1 MCSYKVT
8 GWFKMSREK
17 YSDKLVLKKRMLFV
31 FSILFVFLFLL
42 VIRLSYVMIH
52 DAPKLSN
59 IAKAQWTSEVT
70 IDAKRGRILDNSL
83 HELAVSANVYRI
95 DFDMKSLKETEKK
108 MSKETISQ
116 KLAAILNMD
125 QNKVLKKLN
134 ATLPNG
140 LPLASINLVRRIDKD
155 QADKV
160 RDLKI
165 NGVLISADTK
175 RYYPEGNFL
184 AQVLGHTNSDGQGL
198 TGVELQYNNDLAGL
212 KGIRIAELDSNRTKE
227 LPDTISDFTKPV
239 DGKDVILTIDSMIQ
253 HFCEKAAQQALT
265 DNKAKAV
272 RVIAMDP
279 KTGEIL
285 AMVNKPDYDP
295 NNPWVAGKSS
305 DELNQIWRNNAVS
318 DTFEP
323 GSIFKIVTAVA
334 AMEKGVVKESDTFVC
349 NGAKSIGKETI
360 HCWKTTGH
368 GTQNFVQILENSC
381 NVGFMDVGEKLGAN
395 NLCEYINK
403 LGFGQL
409 TGVDLPGEAKGIVKK
424 ANQISAVD
432 LATMSFGQTNT
443 VSSIQYITMLNAV
456 ANGGYLI
463 TPHIMKYI
471 GHYDSNTG
479 KEIVDKA
486 YNNYNK
492 RQVLDTNIV
501 TTLRGYL
508 EKVVSE
514 GGGSKAYIEGYH
526 IAGKTGTAKKVGTH
540 GYAEGK
546 YIASFAGMA
555 PASDPKITLLISIDE
570 PDPSNYYAGQ
580 IAAPVAKQIFY
591 DIFNYWALQPDAS
604 GEKVA
609 KSLLKDVIIPNIRG
623 LKKDEAIKQ
632 LKGLNIQYDLEGSG
646 EYVTDVNPVPG
657 YTVKEGTKITISTG
671 NQGSYSKVV
680 VVPNLRG
687 YTQEKA
693 SEILNNLGIKYSFTG
708 TGVVVDQSIEPGV
721 QVSKGTNISLDLD
734 PLGD

>member
-1 MCSYKVT
+1 
-8 GWFKMSREK
+8 MSREK

-52 DAPKLSN
+52 DAPKLSS

-70 IDAKRGRILDNSL
+70 IDAKRGRILDSSL

-108 MSKETISQ
+108 VSKDTIAQ
-116 KLAAILNMD
+116 KLASILNMD
-125 QNKVLKKLN
+125 EKKVLSKLN

-155 QADKV
+155 QADKI

-198 TGVELQYNNDLAGL
+198 TGVELEYNNDLAGL

-239 DGKDVILTIDSMIQ
+239 DGKDVVLTIDSMIQ
-253 HFCEKAAQQALT
+253 HFCEKAAQQALV

-272 RVIAMDP
+272 RIVAMDP

-305 DELNQIWRNNAVS
+305 NELNQLWRNNAVS

-323 GSIFKIVTAVA
+323 GSIFKIVTAVT

-349 NGAKSIGKETI
+349 NGAKTIGKETI

-368 GTQNFVQILENSC
+368 GTQTFVQILENSC
-381 NVGFMDVGEKLGAN
+381 NVGFMDVGERLGAN

-403 LGFGQL
+403 LGFGQP
-409 TGVDLPGEAKGIVKK
+409 TGIDLPGEAKGIVKK
-424 ANQISAVD
+424 ASQVSAVD

-443 VSSIQYITMLNAV
+443 VSCVQYMTMLNAI

-463 TPHIMKYI
+463 TPHVMKYI

-479 KEIVDKA
+479 KEVIDKS
-486 YNNYNK
+486 YSNYNK

-526 IAGKTGTAKKVGTH
+526 IAGKTGTAKKAGPH
-540 GYAEGK
+540 GYMDGK

-555 PASDPKITLLISIDE
+555 PASDPRITLLVSIDE
-570 PDPSNYYAGQ
+570 PDASNYYAGQ

-609 KSLLKDVIIPNIRG
+609 RSLLKDVIIPNVRG
-623 LKKDEAIKQ
+623 MKKGDAVKL
-632 LKGLNIQYDLEGSG
+632 LKGLNIECQIEGSG
-646 EYVTDVNPVPG
+646 DYIVDVNPVPG
-657 YTVKEGTKITISTG
+657 YTVKEGTKISLTAGS
-671 NQGSYSKVV
+671 QGSYSKVI

-693 SEILNNLGIKYSFTG
+693 TEILNNLGLNYSFSG
-708 TGVVVDQSIEPGV
+708 TGVVVDQSIEAGT
-721 QVSKGTNISLDLD
+721 QVNRGTSISLELD